1 MSKQRLV
8 LAGTGAV
15 LAILLLW
22 IASGNRSSVSYS
34 FAELE
39 SGPLTASVVATGTVE
54 AVVTVEV
61 GSELSGRIDQLLAD
75 FNTEVQAGELIAVI
89 DPGTFAARVEQAEA
103 ELEVARASV
112 AQREADIARTEARL
126 RNAERTLT
134 RQRELEA
141 EGFASAQ
148 ALDTALSDYE
158 SAQADVLSAQAGL
171 LNAKAVVRQR
181 EASLSQAQL
190 DLDRTEIRSPVDGVV
205 IERDVDVGQT
215 VAASLQA
222 PKLFSIAQDLTDM
235 QIATNIDEADIGRVE
250 VGQTATFQVDAYPR
264 RRFQGTVRQVRLAA
278 QDVQD
283 VQAYTVIIEAPNE
296 NQALLPGMT
305 ANVSIIVA
313 ERASALRVPNVAL
326 RFRPKGAPPPQRARS
341 GAGGPPQAA
350 AQRTRGTGERP
361 MVDTAP
367 GTVWVMGDDR
377 KPEAAQI
384 RIGISDGDFTEVV
397 SGDLNAGD
405 QVILRETIR
414 D

>member
-1 MSKQRLV
+1 MSKQRLI
-8 LAGTGAV
+8 LGGAGLFIA
-15 LAILLLW
+15 LLVLW
-22 IASGNRSSVSYS
+22 IISGNRTSVSYS

-39 SGPLTASVVATGTVE
+39 EGGLTASVVATGTVE

-75 FNTEVQAGELIAVI
+75 FNTEVKAGELIAVI
-89 DPGTFAARVEQAEA
+89 DPGTFAARVEQSQA

-112 AQREADIARTEARL
+112 AQRQADIARTQARL
-126 RNAERTLT
+126 RNAERTLR

-148 ALDTALSDYE
+148 ALDTALSDFE
-158 SAQADVLSAQAGL
+158 SAQADVLSAEAGL
-171 LNAKAVVRQR
+171 LNANAVVRQR

-205 IERDVDVGQT
+205 IQRDVDVGQT

-235 QIATNIDEADIGRVE
+235 QIATNIDEADIGRVR
-250 VGQTATFQVDAYPR
+250 VGQKARFQVDAYPR
-264 RRFQGTVRQVRLAA
+264 RRFEGTVRQVRLAA
-278 QDVQD
+278 EDVQD

-313 ERASALRVPNVAL
+313 QRESALRVPNIAL
-326 RFRPKGAPPPQRARS
+326 RFRPKGAPPPQRGRPGGGGRPS
-341 GAGGPPQAA
+341 GA
-350 AQRTRGTGERP
+350 AQRGGGQRE

-367 GTVWVMGDDR
+367 GTVWVIGSDGT
-377 KPEAAQI
+377 PESKSI

-397 SGDLNAGD
+397 SGELEAGD
-405 QVILRETIR
+405 QVIMRETIR